1 MSTPLSF
8 RVTCLEQFRQ
18 TMYCDIEDK
27 PWLTEENLIDTIKG
41 IERPN
46 VKADFGTFGHEIIEN
61 PEKHIR
67 NGWNTQG
74 FPHTTFANLDFKLS
88 LEQVQPLLNF
98 RAEHPLMTRE
108 IPLSKLYHV
117 NGYDIILTGTTD
129 HLEGEVMRDTK
140 FKFSSFD
147 VQDFIDSI
155 QYKAYLHM
163 LGMKYFVYDFFN
175 VRGFETIA
183 DCYKARISEV
193 ESMPLVWN
201 DSFEND
207 LYTLMGEFMEY
218 VLHKG
223 LIEYLKIDQKKA
235 NKIAAGGINLKTLMV

>member
-1 MSTPLSF
+1 MGAPLSF
-8 RVTCLEQFRQ
+8 RVTVLESFRQ
-18 TMYCDIEDK
+18 YMYESNEDK

-46 VKADFGTFGHEIIEN
+46 VKADFGTFGHEIIED

-67 NGWNTQG
+67 NGYNTQG
-74 FPHTTFANLDFKLS
+74 FPSTWFANLDFKLS
-88 LEQVQPLLNF
+88 SEQVQPLLNF
-98 RAEHPLMTRE
+98 RSEHPLMTRE
-108 IPLSKLYHV
+108 VPLAKMYHI
-117 NGYDIILTGTTD
+117 NGYDIILTGTCD
-129 HLEGEVMRDTK
+129 HLEANVMRDTK
-140 FKFSSFD
+140 FKFSTFN

-207 LYTLMGEFMEY
+207 LYTLMGEFMHY

-223 LIEYLKIDQKKA
+223 LIEYLKIDKQKAK
-235 NKIAAGGINLKTLMV
+235 KIAAGGINLKTLMV